1 MGLKI
6 MPKTFGNIIVRNES
20 ESGIY
25 IFVNILNV
33 HESQVF
39 PIKKAKKGHKMAYFW
54 SIRMCPA
61 KKSNRKLVL
70 SAWS

>member
-6 MPKTFGNIIVRNES
+6 MPKTCGNIIVRNES

-39 PIKKAKKGHKMAYFW
+39 PIKKAKKGHKMAYF
-54 SIRMCPA
+54 
-61 KKSNRKLVL
+61 
-70 SAWS
+70 